1 MKIRTVFGVI
11 CGAAPLFLFGSALA
25 QPSIFDTQGLFNHG
39 ESVTIVGDDFGIK
52 SPAAPLRYDNF
63 EDGTLGEFLPNQSE
77 GGWYTI
83 NHVPGTFMKPT
94 YSKDRQ
100 RVPGEMVVIQD
111 YSNGRN
117 STIGL
122 MGIDANK
129 IYMSGWTYRDDY
141 EGTAGLSENQKLW
154 GNFGK
159 QDSQPQAR
167 VDTYW
172 GATGGGH
179 IYTTDLDGSVTAA
192 DWSIKNP
199 ESQRFG
205 RWFRLERYMHAGTG
219 NGTDNSWVSAHDMGQ
234 VVDRIGEINGTFYSE
249 GLGYDYWILGHY
261 FARTDEAHLKV
272 YYGELYVDNT
282 LARVE
287 IGNAAKFGDCT
298 HREIQIPTA
307 WNDDSLTFTANLGTF
322 NSGEQ
327 VYLFVVDEND
337 NPSAG
342 FSITLGEGVPM
353 VGPGQ
358 PGQPVKE

>member
-1 MKIRTVFGVI
+1 MRIIKVFGVVLGLI
-11 CGAAPLFLFGSALA
+11 PALLFGAAFA
-25 QPSIFDTQGLFNHG
+25 QPSINDTGGLFNHG
-39 ESVTIVGDDFGIK
+39 ESVTISGSNFGFK
-52 SPAAPLRYDNF
+52 SPAAPMRYDNF
-63 EDGTLGEFLPNQSE
+63 ENGTEGEFLPSQGD

-94 YSKDRQ
+94 YSRDHQ

-122 MGIDANK
+122 KGIDANK

-141 EGTAGLSENQKLW
+141 EGTAGLSDNQKMW

-159 QDSQPQAR
+159 SGSQPQAR

-172 GATGGGH
+172 GSTGGGH
-179 IYTTDLDGSVTAA
+179 IYTTDLDGSVSAA

-234 VVDRIGEINGTFYSE
+234 KVDRIGEINGTFYSE

-261 FARTDEAHLKV
+261 FSRNDGAHLKN
-272 YYGELYVDNT
+272 YFGEIYLDNT
-282 LARVE
+282 LARIE
-287 IGNAAKFGDCT
+287 IGDNSRFEDCT
-298 HREIQIPTA
+298 HREIQIPIA
-307 WNDDSLTFTANLGTF
+307 WEQGSITFSANLGTF
-322 NSGEQ
+322 ESGEQ
-327 VYLFVVDEND
+327 VFLFVVDEN
-337 NPSAG
+337 NQASPGYSL
-342 FSITLGEGVPM
+342 TLGEGVPFQ
-353 VGPGQ
+353 GPGQ
-358 PGQPVKE
+358 PGQPVKN